1 MNWKRITTEA
11 TVLVIAAVLV
21 GAGTNYIRPEAR
33 KLAWVADYRAPES
46 GSRMPGSPNPGRES
60 GLPTLENPATLI
72 PPKDPGL
79 LYLDISSEVAMR
91 LHSAGA
97 LFIDARCSSA
107 YEQGHIANAI
117 NIPVWEHD
125 ADGRVSAL
133 QAKGTKPDA
142 VIVVYCSG
150 GTCEDSAMLAL
161 KLAQA
166 GFYNIYLYKD
176 GFPACRAK
184 GGRSRE
190 GSSLEQALGDTLAVA
205 ACPGFLGADLCLLR
219 LAENRRSS
227 RLRPNDME
235 LSDFAGFFGEC
246 SCRRASLA
254 GASCRPRAHLGSA
267 S

>member
-1 MNWKRITTEA
+1 MNWKRITAEA
-11 TVLVIAAVLV
+11 TVLVVAAVLV
-21 GAGTNYIRPEAR
+21 AAGTNYIRPEAR

-46 GSRMPGSPNPGRES
+46 GSRITASSKTDREASPAALGN
-60 GLPTLENPATLI
+60 LAALAPA
-72 PPKDPGL
+72 KDPSL
-79 LYLDISSEVAMR
+79 LYLDISSEVASR

-97 LFIDARCSSA
+97 LFIDARRSSV

-133 QAKGTKPDA
+133 QAKGSKPDA

-176 GFPACRAK
+176 GFPAWQSK
-184 GGRSRE
+184 GWP
-190 GSSLEQALGDTLAVA
+190 VA
-205 ACPGFLGADLCLLR
+205 RGKQP
-219 LAENRRSS
+219 
-227 RLRPNDME
+227 
-235 LSDFAGFFGEC
+235 
-246 SCRRASLA
+246 
-254 GASCRPRAHLGSA
+254 
-267 S
+267 